1 MKEPQTNT
9 GEPPLTLGKEG
20 AGGSAAQSA
29 KARG

>member
-20 AGGSAAQSA
+20 AGGSAARSA